1 MPKSAPKKMKM
12 LLLWEILRQDADEKH
27 PMPTTEICR
36 RLQEVGI
43 PCERKSVYADID
55 VLNDYGFVVKKTTVG
70 KQNGY
75 YVEDR
80 KFNSAELKIIIDAMQ
95 AASFITP
102 QKTQELSEKIAD
114 LGGSHRAEVIK
125 GSLVHFNTRK
135 HTNEEVYKTVDM
147 LERAL
152 MAKTKAAFYYYDLD
166 EKHKK
171 VFRKDR
177 ELYIVDPIALVFLE
191 DNYYLMTYS
200 EKYRKVVTYRVDRM
214 DNVTAL
220 PKAVCKAAKM
230 PEKKIAQFVEQ
241 TFKMFG
247 GESESVTL
255 RFDESL
261 IGVIY
266 DKFGEDTRMERV
278 DETTC
283 SAKVTVQISPTF
295 WGWVFQFNG
304 ELQIAEPQDMIDTY
318 KSLLEA
324 ACE

>member
-304 ELQIAEPQDMIDTY
+304 ELQIEKPKELMDTY
-318 KSLLEA
+318 RSLLEA

>member
-1 MPKSAPKKMKM
+1 MPNSNIVKIK
-12 LLLWEILRQDADEKH
+12 LLVLWELLRQDADPKH
-27 PMPTTEICR
+27 PMPTSEICR
-36 RLQEVGI
+36 RLQEAGI
-43 PCERKSVYADID
+43 PCDRKTVYTDID
-55 VLNDYGFVVKKTTVG
+55 ALNEYGYEVKKTTVG

-80 KFNSAELKIIIDAMQ
+80 RFNAAELKILIDAVQ

-102 QKTQELSEKIAD
+102 GKSAELIDKIAD
-114 LGGSHRAEVIK
+114 LGGSHRAEVMK
-125 GSLVHFNTRK
+125 GSLVRFNTRK
-135 HTNEEVYKTVDM
+135 HTNEDVYRTVDT

-152 MAKTKAAFYYYDLD
+152 LAKTKAAFYYFDLD
-166 EKHKK
+166 EKHRK
-171 VFRKDR
+171 VYRKDR
-177 ELYIVDPIALVFLE
+177 ELYTVDPIALVFLE

-200 EKYRKVVTYRVDRM
+200 EKYQQVVTYRVDRM

-230 PEKKIAQFVEQ
+230 PEKKIAQYVEQ

-247 GESESVTL
+247 GDPETVTL
-255 RFDESL
+255 TFDQSL
-261 IGVIY
+261 IGVVY
-266 DKFGEDTRMERV
+266 DKFGEDTPMQRI

-283 SAKVTVQISPTF
+283 SARVTVQISPMF

-304 ELQIAEPQDMIDTY
+304 ELQIAEPQELIDTY

>member
-1 MPKSAPKKMKM
+1 MPKSNAQKMKM
-12 LLLWEILRQDADEKH
+12 LLLWEILQQDTDQKN
-27 PMPTTEICR
+27 PMPTQEICR
-36 RLQEVGI
+36 RLQETGI
-43 PCERKSVYADID
+43 PCERKSVYSDIAL
-55 VLNDYGFVVKKTTVG
+55 LNEYGFEVKKTTVG

-75 YVEDR
+75 YVEKR
-80 KFNSAELKIIIDAMQ
+80 TFNTAELKILIDAVQ

-102 QKTQELSEKIAD
+102 GKTAMLSDKVAD
-114 LGGSHRAEVIK
+114 LGGRHRAEIIK

-135 HTNEEVYKTVDM
+135 HTNEEVYKTVDT

-152 MAKTKAAFYYYDLD
+152 LAKTKAAFYYFDLD

-171 VFRKDR
+171 VYRKER
-177 ELYIVDPIALVFLE
+177 ELYTVDPIALVFLE

-200 EKYRKVVTYRVDRM
+200 EKYQQVVTYRVDRM

-230 PEKKIAQFVEQ
+230 SEKKIAQYVEQ

-247 GESESVTL
+247 GEPENVTL
-255 RFDESL
+255 NFDQSL

-266 DKFGEDTRMERV
+266 DKFGEDTPMQRI

-283 SAKVTVQISPTF
+283 SATVSVQISPTF

-304 ELQIAEPQDMIDTY
+304 ELQIAKPQELIDTY

>member
-1 MPKSAPKKMKM
+1 
-12 LLLWEILRQDADEKH
+12 
-27 PMPTTEICR
+27 
-36 RLQEVGI
+36 
-43 PCERKSVYADID
+43 
-55 VLNDYGFVVKKTTVG
+55 
-70 KQNGY
+70 
-75 YVEDR
+75 
-80 KFNSAELKIIIDAMQ
+80 MQ

-318 KSLLEA
+318 RSLLEA

>member
-36 RLQEVGI
+36 RLQEVDI

-247 GESESVTL
+247 GETESVTL

-318 KSLLEA
+318 RSLLEA

>member
-318 KSLLEA
+318 RSLLEA